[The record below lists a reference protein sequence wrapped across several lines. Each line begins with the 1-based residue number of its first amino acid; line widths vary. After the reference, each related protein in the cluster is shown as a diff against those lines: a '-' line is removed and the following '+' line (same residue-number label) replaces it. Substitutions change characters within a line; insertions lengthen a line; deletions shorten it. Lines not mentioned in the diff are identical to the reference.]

1 MEKSEGKENHMVG
14 GDTTVGGK
22 SQVVILYEMCIFNR
36 ALDGRKATG
45 CVCVCSGENV
55 ERKEARHNTP

>member
-1 MEKSEGKENHMVG
+1 MVG